1 MTNLRLV
8 YLTEDTK
15 SQSLSFFG
23 VWNEVIEGKGI
34 LLLVELLSVTSTG
47 ICQDL
52 GTQINLS
59 AGVNRLYILF
69 QPRSMINALKWM
81 ASM

>member
-1 MTNLRLV
+1 MTNLPLV
-8 YLTEDTK
+8 SLTEDTK

-23 VWNEVIEGKGI
+23 VWNEVIKGKGI
-34 LLLVELLSVTSTG
+34 LLDILSVTSTG
-47 ICQDL
+47 KCQDI
-52 GTQINLS
+52 GTQINLL
-59 AGVNRLYILF
+59 AGVSHPYILF

>member
-1 MTNLRLV
+1 MNNLPLLS
-8 YLTEDTK
+8 LTEDTR

-23 VWNEVIEGKGI
+23 DWNELIEGKGI
-34 LLLVELLSVTSTG
+34 LLELLSVTSTG
-47 ICQDL
+47 KCQDL

-59 AGVNRLYILF
+59 AGVSRPYILF

>member
-1 MTNLRLV
+1 MTNLPLV
-8 YLTEDTK
+8 SLTEDTK

-23 VWNEVIEGKGI
+23 VWNEVIEEKGI
-34 LLLVELLSVTSTG
+34 LLEVLSVTSTG
-47 ICQDL
+47 KCQDL

-59 AGVNRLYILF
+59 AGVSRPYILF
-69 QPRSMINALKWM
+69 QPRSMISALKWM